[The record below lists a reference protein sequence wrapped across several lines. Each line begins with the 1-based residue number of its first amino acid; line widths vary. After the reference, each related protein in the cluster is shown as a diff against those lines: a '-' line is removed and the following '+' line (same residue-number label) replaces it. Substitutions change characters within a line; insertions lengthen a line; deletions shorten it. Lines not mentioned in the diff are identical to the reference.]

1 MAMDKNTSLSGDLRW
16 ISKPSA
22 LWELSP
28 QVKRSEPA
36 LISVYQPNAPK
47 SIKQDGKKA

>member
-1 MAMDKNTSLSGDLRW
+1 MDKNTSLSAGLRW

-22 LWELSP
+22 LWELSL

-36 LISVYQPNAPK
+36 LISAHHPNAPK
-47 SIKQDGKKA
+47 SVTHDTKTS